1 MVWHTTYTGASL
13 PEMKA
18 SFGADISK
26 LNKPTSVWMDDA
38 TYKRRSGTATFNA
51 KETAQVTA
59 TLSQVGSM
67 FQKINANQLRSFL
80 QLQEEFK
87 GTLGWV
93 GLKTYNN
100 TKVRAG
106 QKISNPRQHAV
117 GYAKHVET
125 TIQKQVDKAKSVK
138 GKEKYTKMQ
147 KEYVREVKKYTMVL
161 TNTLTFQN
169 LLVDA
174 KMQIVN
180 KLNSVKGLTKILLR
194 LVMDLK
200 W

>member
-1 MVWHTTYTGASL
+1 MYTFQPNTIVYAVPQNSDLGRQMKASKIGVVWHTTYTGASL

-38 TYKRRSGTATFNA
+38 TYKDASGTATFNA

-80 QLQEEFK
+80 QLQEWFK
-87 GTLGWV
+87 GTLMVWI
-93 GLKTYNN
+93 KTYNN

-106 QKISNPRQHAV
+106 QKRLSNPRQHAV

-125 TIQKQVDKAKSVK
+125 TIQKQIDKAKS
-138 GKEKYTKMQ
+138 
-147 KEYVREVKKYTMVL
+147 
-161 TNTLTFQN
+161 
-169 LLVDA
+169 
-174 KMQIVN
+174 
-180 KLNSVKGLTKILLR
+180 
-194 LVMDLK
+194 
-200 W
+200 

>member
-1 MVWHTTYTGASL
+1 
-13 PEMKA
+13 MKA

-38 TYKRRSGTATFNA
+38 TYKDASGTATFNA

-67 FQKINANQLRSFL
+67 FQKINANQLRIQFL

-87 GTLGWV
+87 GTLLD

-100 TKVRAG
+100 TKVSR

-125 TIQKQVDKAKSVK
+125 TIQKTS
-138 GKEKYTKMQ
+138 
-147 KEYVREVKKYTMVL
+147 R
-161 TNTLTFQN
+161 
-169 LLVDA
+169 
-174 KMQIVN
+174 
-180 KLNSVKGLTKILLR
+180 
-194 LVMDLK
+194 
-200 W
+200 